1 MAKPDKTRENGI
13 AAAVTLLAET
23 IGQKQISTATING
36 WIEGLDGLTIEQI
49 MVGVRRALKTCKF
62 MPTPVEIREL
72 AGELKGQDRAVKAW
86 MALERAIVQQG
97 AYRTVDFDDRVVNA
111 TVRSLGGWER
121 VCETD
126 PKEFDTFTRQKFIA
140 AYAALWAAG
149 VGEEEAAPLQG
160 IFDRENS
167 KHGFEAQEPQL
178 IVTGLPVPKH
188 APRVGNAQAPRLN
201 NSEAKQ

>member
-1 MAKPDKTRENGI
+1 MSKPDKSREGGI
-13 AAAVTLLAET
+13 AAAITMLAEAYGRT
-23 IGQKQISTATING
+23 VTKVTFLAYIA
-36 WIEGLDGLTIEQI
+36 GLDGLTVEQIEQ
-49 MVGVRRALKTCKF
+49 GVNRALKTCKF
-62 MPTPVEIREL
+62 MPAPAELREL

-121 VCETD
+121 ICATD
-126 PKEFDTFTRQKFIA
+126 PKEFDTFLRQKFIA
-140 AYAALWAAG
+140 SYAALYAAG

-167 KHGFEAQEPQL
+167 KHGFDAQVPQL
-178 IVTGLPVPKH
+178 IVTGLPVPNH
-188 APRVGNAQAPRLN
+188 APRVGNAQALRLK
-201 NSEAKQ
+201 NSEANQ